1 MNNNL
6 IYMNNNLIEFK
17 NKYLKYKNKY
27 IILRDQLFFTNNTG
41 IKQMGGAY
49 LLQCESDVKGP
60 FDSLEMC
67 EAKKTQLTTQKLQI
81 AKSAPPLIAKKFGRK
96 LPNPMSLD
104 TDPRNKRRQIILLQ
118 TLGLFEAQSDGL
130 YYHRLARDNLARW
143 AVTAAN
149 KSQKSKSTCV
159 VSVIEGDWGDVTH
172 QLTKEHGVCFA
183 VLNMANAY
191 RPGGGYTSGASAQEE
206 NMIRRTDCHF
216 ALDRKEMTT
225 RENKLIYSDKFTDLI
240 NGKNGRVYLDIKNPR
255 VCIRGSEN
263 FNASNLGYEL
273 LPNDEIFP
281 FYELRAAAVNL
292 KGREDQYNHH
302 ETRKRVAAQLDT
314 LINHGVRHVVLSAFG
329 CGAFG
334 NPAEKVARAYHE
346 ELQLGSRWT
355 NFDVI
360 VFAIFFAGSGL
371 NNFEVFKKQ
380 FSK

>member
-1 MNNNL
+1 
-6 IYMNNNLIEFK
+6 
-17 NKYLKYKNKY
+17 
-27 IILRDQLFFTNNTG
+27 TG

-81 AKSAPPLIAKKFGRK
+81 ATSASRLIAKKFGRK
-96 LPNPMSLD
+96 LPNPSRLD
-104 TDPRNKRRQIILLQ
+104 KDPRNRLRQIILFE
-118 TLGLFEAQSDGL
+118 TLRLFEAQSDGL

-149 KSQKSKSTCV
+149 KSQKSQSTCV

-216 ALDRKEMTT
+216 ALDRNEMKT
-225 RENKLIYSDKFTDLI
+225 RDNKLIYTDRFTDLI
-240 NGKNGRVYLDIKNPR
+240 NGKNGYVYLDTTNPR
-255 VCIRGSEN
+255 VCIRGSEK
-263 FNASNLGYEL
+263 FNAPNLGYEL

-292 KGREDQYNHH
+292 KGREHLYNHH

-314 LINHGVRHVVLSAFG
+314 LIRHGVRHVVLSAFG
-329 CGAFG
+329 CGAFK
-334 NPAEKVARAYHE
+334 NPAEEVARAYHE
-346 ELQLGSRWT
+346 ELQLMRRWT
-355 NFDVI
+355 HFDVI
-360 VFAIFFAGSGL
+360 VFAIFFAGNGP
-371 NNFEVFKKQ
+371 NNFEAFK
-380 FSK
+380 